1 MQKIIDKYPDNMHV
15 LIVLDI
21 HNFSYFNIEYGTE
34 IGDKLLIKISKDIN
48 KIFNKF
54 KEKIIAKNDDDFL
67 IFIQNIKNNDL
78 IEIIENIKTFFN
90 KTYNINNLHLVINS
104 HVGITIYPKDE
115 KNSKKLLEFAYI
127 ALKKSKDEGINTYKF
142 YNEKLLDQ
150 IRHQKN
156 AITIIEEAVKHN
168 KFVLFYQ
175 PRIDTLSKKIVG
187 AESLLRIKKDNK
199 IIPSFEFIEEL
210 EKSHYIQQIDLNL
223 LDKIDEIITKTNL
236 DISFNLSSKSFKDEK
251 IINKMIKI
259 ANKHPQKLEIELIER
274 SLIEDTE
281 YSAKI
286 LSKLKKH
293 NVLIAIDDFGTG
305 YSSLSYLVQ
314 FPIDI
319 IKIDLS
325 FIQTMLTNRAF
336 FEIVKATIN
345 LSKELNIKTVAEGVE
360 TKEQFLTLKVLGCN
374 YIQGYYFYK
383 PMSEENFLKLIQNQ

>member
-1 MQKIIDKYPDNMHV
+1 
-15 LIVLDI
+15 
-21 HNFSYFNIEYGTE
+21 
-34 IGDKLLIKISKDIN
+34 
-48 KIFNKF
+48 
-54 KEKIIAKNDDDFL
+54 
-67 IFIQNIKNNDL
+67 
-78 IEIIENIKTFFN
+78 
-90 KTYNINNLHLVINS
+90 
-104 HVGITIYPKDE
+104 
-115 KNSKKLLEFAYI
+115 
-127 ALKKSKDEGINTYKF
+127 
-142 YNEKLLDQ
+142 
-150 IRHQKN
+150 
-156 AITIIEEAVKHN
+156 
-168 KFVLFYQ
+168 
-175 PRIDTLSKKIVG
+175 
-187 AESLLRIKKDNK
+187 
-199 IIPSFEFIEEL
+199 L